1 MTSQNIFVDNLVKSE
16 SRSSEWQ
23 PVDVNS
29 SANNAD
35 PSSSSVVMG
44 LRTSPSGPAVH
55 PVKNPTHDSL
65 LVGMG
70 AVRSADGMISSGGS
84 GAIPSS
90 VLNAVSSGASGV
102 IPATGLMNSGVSGA
116 VPVSGLNSGVTNAI
130 SENPSISMVM
140 RFGNLEETEISSRYE
155 VGAQVGRGASAI
167 VYEAWR
173 LEDRLHVVIKLLQV
187 GALEEE
193 EAHTAIKR
201 FYREAELITKLKEEH
216 IVQCVDY
223 GRFNGTPCMV
233 LEYVDGLSL
242 DKFLAQYGAIPL
254 AYSTNI
260 IEQLL
265 LALQET
271 HSQGVIHRDIKPG
284 NIMVFDSPPPYTIRV
299 LDFGISSVLEG
310 FTSKTLMTQTGNVRG
325 TPSYM
330 APELFTG
337 ESRASIES
345 DLYAVGL
352 VYLECLTGEVAVSD
366 KSFMRVA
373 YKQVN
378 EAIEV
383 PGYVPPD
390 IANIIIKLCA
400 KPVKDRYHSASVVLD
415 DIRKVL
421 PKALEEEEKCLK
433 EWKRSNHKLYRK
445 GNTVS
450 AAVIELNKED
460 GGSSKLK
467 YIVAA
472 AGVLILV
479 GVLLVVIG
487 NLNKKNHQIDHLN
500 DQIVDITNSE
510 NNKNDDNP
518 VVENPEDANLSLT
531 QKTINSGSDKVATS
545 WAGAVAAVQLKQNDG
560 STGTSKTPTTQ
571 HNKNKN
577 KRTPDSN
584 ELVDVW
590 KKKDSGTNKNGS
602 KNNNTRTRNK
612 TNGGKNGLF

>member
-1 MTSQNIFVDNLVKSE
+1 MTSQNIFVDNLANSE

-29 SANNAD
+29 SAEAQH
-35 PSSSSVVMG
+35 SSVVMG
-44 LRTSPSGPAVH
+44 LRTSPSGSAVH
-55 PVKNPTHDSL
+55 PVTNSAHDSL
-65 LVGMG
+65 IPGMG
-70 AVRSADGMISSGGS
+70 SPRSDGMISSGS
-84 GAIPSS
+84 GAIPSN

-102 IPATGLMNSGVSGA
+102 IPANGLMNSGTSGA
-116 VPVSGLNSGVTNAI
+116 VPMSGVNGAV
-130 SENPSISMVM
+130 SDSASVSMVM
-140 RFGNLEETEISSRYE
+140 RFGILEETEISSRYE

-173 LEDRLHVVIKLLQV
+173 KEDRLHVVIKLLQV

-193 EAHTAIKR
+193 ETHTSIKR

-216 IVQCVDY
+216 IVRCVDY

-254 AYSTNI
+254 AYATNI

-271 HSQGVIHRDIKPG
+271 HSHGVIHRDIKPG

-337 ESRASIES
+337 ETRASIES

-460 GGSSKLK
+460 ASSSKIK
-467 YIVAA
+467 YVVAA
-472 AGVLILV
+472 AALLIV
-479 GVLLVVIG
+479 IGVLLLVFG

-500 DQIVDITNSE
+500 DQIVDITNAE
-510 NNKNDDNP
+510 NKDGQA
-518 VVENPEDANLSLT
+518 ANEEI
-531 QKTINSGSDKVATS
+531 KEPRNTIEKCSNTVAIS
-545 WAGAVAAVQLKQNDG
+545 WAGAVAAVKLNNNTGNAD
-560 STGTSKTPTTQ
+560 TGTTTKPEKSQ
-571 HNKNKN
+571 HGNKS
-577 KRTPDSN
+577 RTQPKSDSN
-584 ELVDVW
+584 ELMNLW
-590 KKKDSGTNKNGS
+590 KYRDNQPNKKTGKSSKKGS
-602 KNNNTRTRNK
+602 K
-612 TNGGKNGLF
+612 